1 MVTFC
6 IIAFTLVLLIL
17 IAVGG
22 IAVLGTV
29 LSGVALIVLD
39 VIIGISPF
47 VGLFLLIRWL
57 LKKRS

>member
-6 IIAFTLVLLIL
+6 IIVITLAVMILTAVAGIAVVGTLFSGVIL
-17 IAVGG
+17 IA
-22 IAVLGTV
+22 
-29 LSGVALIVLD
+29 LD

-57 LKKRS
+57 LKKRR

>member
-6 IIAFTLVLLIL
+6 IIVITLAVMIL
-17 IAVGG
+17 TAVVG
-22 IAVLGTV
+22 IAVVGT
-29 LSGVALIVLD
+29 LFSGVVLIALD

>member
-6 IIAFTLVLLIL
+6 IIVITLAVMIL
-17 IAVGG
+17 AAVAG
-22 IAVLGTV
+22 IAVVGMLF
-29 LSGVALIVLD
+29 SGVVLIALD

>member
-6 IIAFTLVLLIL
+6 IIVITLAVMIL
-17 IAVGG
+17 AAVAG
-22 IAVLGTV
+22 IAVVGT
-29 LSGVALIVLD
+29 LFSGVVLIALD

>member
-6 IIAFTLVLLIL
+6 IIVFTLAVMILTAVAGIAVVGTLFSGVIL
-17 IAVGG
+17 IA
-22 IAVLGTV
+22 
-29 LSGVALIVLD
+29 LD

>member
-6 IIAFTLVLLIL
+6 IIVITLAVMIL
-17 IAVGG
+17 AAVAG
-22 IAVLGTV
+22 IAVVGTV

>member
-6 IIAFTLVLLIL
+6 IIVITLAVMIL
-17 IAVGG
+17 AAVAG
-22 IAVLGTV
+22 IAVVGMLF
-29 LSGVALIVLD
+29 SGVVLIALD

-57 LKKRS
+57 FKKRS